1 MKAASINE
9 IKRELFELDSKTVQ
23 EICMRLARFK
33 KENKE
38 LLTYLLFE
46 AHDEAGYVNS
56 VKGEIDDL
64 FQTLPRGNVYYIKK
78 GLRKILRIVNKQIKY
93 SGNKQTELELR
104 IYFCTKMKEAGVPL
118 RSSTVLY
125 NMNEQQLKKIK
136 AVLAQLPEDLQYDYE
151 RDIVSLED
159 LKI

>member
-9 IKRELFELDSKTVQ
+9 IKRELVELDSKTVQ
-23 EICMRLARFK
+23 ELCMRLAKFK

-46 AHDEAGYVNS
+46 AHDETGYVNS
-56 VKGEIDDL
+56 VKTEIDDL
-64 FQTLPRGNVYYIKK
+64 FQTLPTGNVYYIKK

-104 IYFCTKMKEAGVPL
+104 IYFCTKMKESDVPL

-136 AVLAQLPEDLQYDYE
+136 TVLTQLPEDLQYDYE
-151 RDIVSLED
+151 RDLVTLED
-159 LKI
+159 